1 MMTAK
6 EYLCRYH
13 NTLEEIKVK
22 KQYIEFCKERESSI
36 SGPSYDF
43 MPKSPN
49 RDTEAP
55 FVKWLIKRRTAED
68 ELNELE
74 EKARKVKEE
83 TETAISKLNDECSEM
98 ILFMRYLE
106 WMTWEDI
113 GSKLYCSAATIKRK
127 HEKAIELLTNVI
139 NL

>member
-1 MMTAK
+1 MTVK

-13 NTLEEIKVK
+13 NILEEIKVK

-55 FVKWLIKRRTAED
+55 FVKWMIKRKTAED
-68 ELNELE
+68 ELKEL
-74 EKARKVKEE
+74 VKKSKLIKQE
-83 TETAISKLNDECSEM
+83 TERTIMALNDESYEM
-98 ILFMRYLE
+98 ILVMRYLD

-113 GSKLYCSAATIKRK
+113 ADKLYCSAATIKRK
-127 HEKAIELLTNVI
+127 HERAICLLKFHS
-139 NL
+139 

>member
-1 MMTAK
+1 MTAK

-13 NTLEEIKVK
+13 NILEGIKVK

-36 SGPSYDF
+36 SCPSYDP

-55 FVKWLIKRRTAED
+55 FVKWMIKRKTAED
-68 ELNELE
+68 ELKEL
-74 EKARKVKEE
+74 VKKSNMVKQE
-83 TETAISKLNDECSEM
+83 TEKTIMALNDESYEM
-98 ILFMRYLE
+98 ILVMRYLD

-113 GSKLYCSAATIKRK
+113 GSRLYCSAATIKRK
-127 HEKAIELLTNVI
+127 HEKALELLIFNT
-139 NL
+139 